1 MISTEPRR
9 GKFYKG
15 KKACALSAAL
25 RGNPSLFDGK
35 KLGLVGLDI
44 HFIDI
49 LPSKVAEAVK
59 TIYLSNNYLVNL
71 ANLDQFSKVECASIM
86 NNSIRYLDELQTLSR
101 LKSLKSLSL
110 QGNVVSKM
118 PFYREHVVCMCP
130 SLTLLDDEKVTADYR
145 EKCQS
150 KLLVISTFYDYLRVN
165 ELRNGVLV
173 HICKL
178 MECHVEIYGKFGKGG
193 CFRYVPATPYSS
205 FSSIYSLLLSNS
217 DHPRSH
223 GLQTHVRDA
232 VQTDSGAGAIL
243 QVALQGGVFCWL
255 QRMDCRHF
263 NRLVQVSNNTT

>member
-1 MISTEPRR
+1 MSKHAHSRIHKSLEGSASLNLSVTSFILPWHRGLTTQRCYIAIPSSIGSMLNTEPRR
-9 GKFYKG
+9 GKLYKG

-25 RGNPSLFDGK
+25 KANPSLFDGK
-35 KLGLVGLDI
+35 KLSLVGLDI

-49 LPSKVAEAVK
+49 LPSKIVESVK

-71 ANLDQFSKVECASIM
+71 ANLDQFSKAEAASLM
-86 NNSIRYLDELQTLSR
+86 NNSIRYLDELQTLSC
-101 LKSLKSLSL
+101 LKNLKSLSL

-173 HICKL
+173 HICKM
-178 MECHVEIYGKFGKGG
+178 MECHVEIYGKFGRGN
-193 CFRYVPATPYSS
+193 CFR
-205 FSSIYSLLLSNS
+205 
-217 DHPRSH
+217 
-223 GLQTHVRDA
+223 
-232 VQTDSGAGAIL
+232 
-243 QVALQGGVFCWL
+243 
-255 QRMDCRHF
+255 
-263 NRLVQVSNNTT
+263 